1 MERITY
7 EKACKLVKKGK
18 LVKCRINSRE
28 LVIVKD
34 QNDLDAKKRLGKAKV
49 QEFELYYDKPIT
61 QVPDNA
67 IELTVDDAFE
77 LVNAAKTICYI
88 ANGKEESVKNTMQL
102 SAVIRSA
109 NVRHEKPLMY
119 WYV

>member
-1 MERITY
+1 MERISY
-7 EKACKLVKKGK
+7 EKACKLLKKGK

-34 QNDLDAKKRLGKAKV
+34 QNDLDVKKRLGKENV
-49 QEFELYYDKPIT
+49 QGFELYYDKPIK
-61 QVPDNA
+61 QVPENA

-88 ANGKEESVKNTMQL
+88 VNGREVAVKNSMYL
-102 SAVIRSA
+102 NALIRSA
-109 NVRHEKPLMY
+109 NVRHEQPLMY